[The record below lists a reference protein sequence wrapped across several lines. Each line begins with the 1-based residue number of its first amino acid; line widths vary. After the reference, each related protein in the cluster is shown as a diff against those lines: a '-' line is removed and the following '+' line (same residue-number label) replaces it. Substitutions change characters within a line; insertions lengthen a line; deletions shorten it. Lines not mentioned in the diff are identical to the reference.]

1 MNLHPVEWCTQDRG
15 DGNAAFQRNQLTPHN
30 NHIDCRLEE
39 KVGICSQVPRG
50 KGERKNESFLL
61 QIVVSASFS
70 RSSLVLSPLWLPLPL
85 LQQTFGE
92 LQGNLKPESLF
103 AQVVPFKY

>member
-1 MNLHPVEWCTQDRG
+1 MGMQHFRG
-15 DGNAAFQRNQLTPHN
+15 TRLPPTTTTLTV
-30 NHIDCRLEE
+30 CRFEE

-50 KGERKNESFLL
+50 KEECKNESFLL

-70 RSSLVLSPLWLPLPL
+70 RSPLVLSPLWLPVPL